1 MEVCQQKD
9 AATVDG
15 WAKRIQHALWPSTC
29 VLCGGSGRPGVDLCA
44 GCEGDLPLNAHACA
58 VCAQPLAPTCAEP
71 LTCGACSR
79 RRPAF
84 DASRVPFRYGY
95 PIAHLIHS
103 LKYRGRIACGRVLG
117 ELVARRV
124 LAGQDHLPEC
134 IVPVPL
140 AEGRYRERGYNQ
152 AIELGLPLE
161 RILGVR
167 MRADL
172 VVRTRATREQ
182 AELSRRERRKNV
194 RGAFSMRN
202 ALPHRHVA
210 ILDDVVTTGSTV
222 NELAKALRRAGAE
235 RIEVWAV
242 ARAGLT

>member
-1 MEVCQQKD
+1 MDVCQQKG

-15 WAKRIQHALWPSTC
+15 WAKRIQHVLWPSTC
-29 VLCGGSGRPGVDLCA
+29 VLCGRSGRPGVDLCA
-44 GCEGDLPLNAHACA
+44 GCEGDLPLNAPACV
-58 VCAQPLAPTCAEP
+58 VCAQPLAPTSAQS
-71 LTCGACSR
+71 LTCGACLR

-95 PIAHLIHS
+95 PVAHLIHS

-117 ELVARRV
+117 ELVARHV
-124 LAGQDHLPEC
+124 LTGQHSLPKY

-140 AEGRYRERGYNQ
+140 AESRYRERGYNQ

-161 RILGVR
+161 RILRVR

-172 VVRTRATREQ
+172 VVRTRTTREQ
-182 AELSRRERRKNV
+182 AELNRRERRRNV
-194 RGAFSMRN
+194 RGAFEVRR
-202 ALPHRHVA
+202 ALPHPHVA

-222 NELAKALRRAGAE
+222 NELAKVLRRAGAE

-242 ARAGLT
+242 ARAGLI